1 MCLAVPGK
9 ILEIR
14 ADAPLRRTGRVDF
27 GGAIQEVNLVSVPE
41 AGAGDYVIVHAGCA
55 VTTIPESDARQILD
69 YLAQMEDRVADGAG
83 AGLVAE

>member
-14 ADAPLRRTGRVDF
+14 AEAPLRRSGRVDF

-41 AGAGDYVIVHAGCA
+41 AGLGVYVIVHAGCA

-69 YLAQMEDRVADGAG
+69 YLAQMADLVAGEAG
-83 AGLVAE
+83 ARLIAE